1 LTGIPLRIAEPAVV
15 TRAGWQCPGCRT
27 YYSPDVQS
35 CRCAATQSLSERLK
49 RERQRERQRE
59 RIQLG
64 GALIRFPPE
73 VRF

>member
-35 CRCAATQSLSERLK
+35 CAADRPLSERIT
-49 RERQRERQRE
+49 RERP
-59 RIQLG
+59 IKLG
-64 GALIRFPPE
+64 GPCISGPVPYRATFPE
-73 VRF
+73 VRC

>member
-27 YYSPDVQS
+27 YYSPDVQE
-35 CRCAATQSLSERLK
+35 CRCAADQSLSERLK
-49 RERQRERQRE
+49 RARQSE

-64 GALIRFPPE
+64 GGLIRFPPE
-73 VRF
+73 VRC

>member
-1 LTGIPLRIAEPAVV
+1 MTGIPPRIAEPAVV

-27 YYSPDVQS
+27 YYSPDVRS
-35 CRCAATQSLSERLK
+35 CTCAADQSLSERLK
-49 RERQRERQRE
+49 RARQRE

-64 GALIRFPPE
+64 GGLIRFPPE